1 MDDTSPETMSQP
13 MDGDRRTNGDA
24 SWVESPVDD
33 ATYDLLMAL
42 SSKLEAIDTYRVYA
56 EDGNADLWEELA
68 TDERRHA
75 ERLYDTLRQ
84 RISVR

>member
-1 MDDTSPETMSQP
+1 MDDMTPATMSQP
-13 MDGDRRTNGDA
+13 MDGEPRMDGDG
-24 SWVESPVDD
+24 SWIESPVDD

-68 TDERRHA
+68 NDERRHG

-84 RISVR
+84 RIAVG